1 LTSQSVSFS
10 TIEPIKSINQLIL
23 KFLLLIIA
31 VGSFTGVSQAAE
43 QTYTFDICGAPNSY
57 EPGWVPNGDPMVN
70 GKMTMVVESDRGT
83 LTLIPSQQLL
93 DSTRYVSLHAH
104 LYDLQHRYDNSELGQ
119 STICWAYY
127 NHDQRGGH
135 CATDDYTCQ
144 TLTGVEDWPWTSYGY
159 AVDWYRSYIRTVAR
173 ESGEGWWLMYHSA
186 GGHFATDEQGHLIEW
201 DGSPY
206 MESSF
211 YGKNSIRPDCNARIG
226 RTLDNRDFGLG
237 DKCNE
242 MLEGVLADDYFLDSS
257 GVRWVDENG
266 KLTPD
271 AIAHGYDLDTQYLF
285 YNYRDNG
292 QSDRWGGPDGGA
304 GGFITGD
311 TEGRCAKW
319 PPEAYGEAHAHAAN

>member
-70 GKMTMVVESDRGT
+70 GKMTMVVDSARGT

-266 KLTPD
+266 KLTPH